1 MQGAS
6 KVIVPKIHAYELF
19 AFVGKQM
26 YNFEP
31 LHFEV
36 S

>member
-1 MQGAS
+1 MQGKS
-6 KVIVPKIHAYELF
+6 NVIIQKIHGYGLF
-19 AFVGKQM
+19 ATVGKQM
-26 YNFEP
+26 YNFGP